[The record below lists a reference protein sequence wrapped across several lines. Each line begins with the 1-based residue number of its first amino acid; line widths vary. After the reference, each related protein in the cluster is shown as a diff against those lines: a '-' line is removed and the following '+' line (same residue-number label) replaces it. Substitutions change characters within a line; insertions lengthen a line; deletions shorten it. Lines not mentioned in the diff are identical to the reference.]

1 MAAQGLGAG
10 LSAFAAAFDAAQDNN
25 PEYQARI
32 RAETALAYAQSP
44 AALQLEQLNIQKLAA
59 RETAQIGRN
68 RDREM
73 ESQLS
78 AYDDPSQKEAL
89 RSTFSTMDLPSIQRM
104 RKDTIDNPDFT
115 GFVHLNPDEVDMKNY
130 LPIVQGDFKQVG
142 TTDFWYHSAKS
153 LKGKFAKASDRYTY
167 LSHKSK
173 KLYMEENNVDTISPK
188 VTRTLEKSSFD
199 LLDPDQQSLFKRQSV
214 NFNTA
219 LNNTINRYTGG
230 TGSMIITDSI
240 FRRTLATQKAK
251 LGYAISSGSDQQQRQ
266 IKNEIN
272 ALYLNHKEQQQ
283 LGYGFNEGQYRTE
296 LKGMLAHAVGA
307 YGLSDAK
314 QIENFMGQFLE
325 DERNKAR
332 LLARMIRKYG
342 SSNPATGAGAGADSD
357 PNKIPLDSL
366 KVEDSRLDLTGPS

>member
-10 LSAFAAAFDAAQDNN
+10 LSAFAEAFITVRDND
-25 PEYQARI
+25 PEYQARR
-32 RAETALAYAQSP
+32 RAEANLAYAQTP
-44 AALQLEQLNIQKLAA
+44 AALQLDQLNIQKEAA

-78 AYDDPSQKEAL
+78 FYDDPLQKEAL
-89 RSTFSTMDLPSIQRM
+89 RSTFTTMDLPSIERM

-115 GFVHLNPDEVDMKNY
+115 GFVHLNPDEVEMKTY

-153 LKGKFAKASDRYTY
+153 LKGKFAKAADRYTY
-167 LSHKSK
+167 LRHKAK
-173 KLYMEENNVDTISPK
+173 KLYMEEKDVDTISPE
-188 VTRTLEKSSFD
+188 VLRTLEEATFD
-199 LLDPDQQSLFKRQSV
+199 LLDPDQQALFRRQSV

-219 LNNTINRYTGG
+219 LNKTITRYTGG
-230 TGSMIITDSI
+230 TGSMIITDSV
-240 FRRTLATQKAK
+240 FRRALVTQKAK
-251 LGYAISSGSDQQQRQ
+251 LDYAIASGSDEQQRK

-272 ALYLNHKEQQQ
+272 ELYLNHKAQQQ

-307 YGLSDAK
+307 YGLSNTE

-342 SSNPATGAGAGADSD
+342 APKTDTGAGGGSNASTVD
-357 PNKIPLDSL
+357 IPSL
-366 KVEDSRLDLTGPS
+366 KVEDSHLDLTGMS